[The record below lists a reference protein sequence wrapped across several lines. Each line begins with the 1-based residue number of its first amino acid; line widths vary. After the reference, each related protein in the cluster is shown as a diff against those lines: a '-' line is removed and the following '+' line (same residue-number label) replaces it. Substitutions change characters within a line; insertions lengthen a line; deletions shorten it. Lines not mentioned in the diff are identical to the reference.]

1 MTKMSRLY
9 FVFLL
14 EINKNDVVKIEN
26 QCKIVN
32 LTKKLKLYKIDKKL
46 GDNKSRENCH

>member
-14 EINKNDVVKIEN
+14 EINKNDVVKIEK
-26 QCKIVN
+26 QGKIEN
-32 LTKKLKLYKIDKKL
+32 LTKKLKLYKINKKIGAL
-46 GDNKSRENCH
+46 